1 LILAVLQG
9 EQWQGYEREFHS
21 NQLPEDSSSQKRMIL
36 EQAISEA
43 TP

>member
-9 EQWQGYEREFHS
+9 EQWQGYEREFHG
-21 NQLPEDSSSQKRMIL
+21 NWLPEDSGSQKRLIL
-36 EQAISEA
+36 EQAISEP